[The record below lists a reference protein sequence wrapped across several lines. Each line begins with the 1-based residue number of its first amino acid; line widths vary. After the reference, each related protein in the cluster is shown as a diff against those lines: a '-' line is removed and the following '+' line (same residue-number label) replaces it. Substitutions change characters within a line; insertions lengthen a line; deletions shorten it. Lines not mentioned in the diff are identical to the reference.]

1 LTAIK
6 LSKIPRKDKVAGATI
21 GTRRGANLRK
31 ESQDSLA
38 DGPEETAATAA
49 KSVIARRD
57 GLFKEKDGVLQ

>member
-1 LTAIK
+1 
-6 LSKIPRKDKVAGATI
+6 VAGATI

-49 KSVIARRD
+49 KSVTARRD